1 MTILKLLYH
10 RNGGLVDNHLL
21 FTDVYDV
28 EDHEIETLDGV
39 EKEVEHSRD
48 YLDDFFQQLVCQF
61 PGGRSIT
68 KTKLSDNEYQVVC
81 TVPLMQATG
90 VAYQLMDSH
99 TSKTFDEQLPLVL
112 DALNFFSAKRLPKQY
127 AGGFLILA
135 TKYHFLPN

>member
-1 MTILKLLYH
+1 M
-10 RNGGLVDNHLL
+10 DNHML

-28 EDHEIETLDGV
+28 EDNEVEILKVV
-39 EKEVEHSRD
+39 EKEEEHSRD
-48 YLDDFFQQLVCQF
+48 YLDEFFQQLVCQF
-61 PGGRSIT
+61 PGGRSVE
-68 KTKLSDNEYQVVC
+68 KTKLSDNEYHVVC
-81 TVPLMQATG
+81 RVPLMEATG

-112 DALNFFSAKRLPKQY
+112 DALSFFSTRRLPKQY